1 MQIRQLLLTSMLGTL
16 MACSGGTAMAQYQ
29 ECDPATF
36 QQKLQHDPGVL
47 LDVRTPEECVSGVIA
62 GARMLDFTTSDFK
75 TELAKLDRKQPVF
88 VYCAAGGRS
97 YRASK
102 QLQALGFERIYD
114 LVGGMQAWREAGNPV
129 VPPGK
134 ATKR

>member
-1 MQIRQLLLTSMLGTL
+1 MPQIS
-16 MACSGGTAMAQYQ
+16 
-29 ECDPATF
+29 
-36 QQKLQHDPGVL
+36 
-47 LDVRTPEECVSGVIA
+47 
-62 GARMLDFTTSDFK
+62 TSDFK